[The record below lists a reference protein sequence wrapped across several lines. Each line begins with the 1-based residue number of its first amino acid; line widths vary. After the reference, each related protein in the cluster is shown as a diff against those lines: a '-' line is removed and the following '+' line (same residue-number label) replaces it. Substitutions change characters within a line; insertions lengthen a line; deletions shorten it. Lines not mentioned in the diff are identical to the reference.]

1 MNANVGTLDRI
12 VRIVAGIVLAV
23 LYFKGTL
30 TGTLGV
36 VLLVL
41 GIVLFLT
48 ALIKF
53 CPIYRVLGLSSC
65 PK

>member
-1 MNANVGTLDRI
+1 MNANVGKLDRI

-23 LYFKGTL
+23 LYFNGTL

-36 VLLVL
+36 VLLVV
-41 GIVLFLT
+41 GIVLILT

-53 CPIYRVLGLSSC
+53 CPLYRVIGMSSC
-65 PK
+65 RK

>member
-1 MNANVGTLDRI
+1 VNANVGNIDRI
-12 VRIVAGIVLAV
+12 LRVIIGVVLAV

-36 VLLVL
+36 VLLVV
-41 GIVLFLT
+41 GIVLILT

-53 CPIYRVLGLSSC
+53 CPIYKVLGMNTC